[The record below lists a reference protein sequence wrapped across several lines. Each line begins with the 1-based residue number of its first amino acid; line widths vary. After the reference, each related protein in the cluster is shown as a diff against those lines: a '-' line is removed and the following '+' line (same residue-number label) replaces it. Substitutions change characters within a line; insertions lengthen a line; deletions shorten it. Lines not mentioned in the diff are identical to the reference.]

1 MNGLI
6 RSHLNDGG
14 AEGGGGGGG
23 AGVVCGGGQLLK
35 VSVCVCAAVKGE
47 GEKGVC
53 SRNIK

>member
-6 RSHLNDGG
+6 RSHLND
-14 AEGGGGGGG
+14 GG

-47 GEKGVC
+47 REKGVC

>member
-6 RSHLNDGG
+6 RSHLNDVG
-14 AEGGGGGGG
+14 AEGGGG
-23 AGVVCGGGQLLK
+23 ADGVVVYGGGQLLK